1 MPSQA
6 GARPGGR
13 ARGSGSIGIFRSGT
27 SFSKLCKSYT
37 DLVWGRANVS
47 ETNRFGFGKVTEL
60 DRKLAATEVEHA
72 RSEGACDG
80 QEAARR
86 LARIR
91 LAGSHAALRAAVEGR
106 ASGSPPPLLEAA
118 PGLAFRLWVLV
129 AAVNALIWFGIGV
142 IGGQWDPLWLL
153 WVLLGGGVLVAGV
166 WSVRDFDRR
175 ARASAGGAS

>member
-1 MPSQA
+1 M
-6 GARPGGR
+6 
-13 ARGSGSIGIFRSGT
+13 
-27 SFSKLCKSYT
+27 
-37 DLVWGRANVS
+37 S

-60 DRKLAATEVEHA
+60 DRKLAAAEVEHA

-106 ASGSPPPLLEAA
+106 TSASPPPLLEAA
-118 PGLAFRLWVLV
+118 PRLAFVLWVAV
-129 AAVNALIWFGIGV
+129 AAVNTLVWFGIGV

-153 WVLLGGGVLVAGV
+153 WVLLGGGLLAGGV

>member
-1 MPSQA
+1 M
-6 GARPGGR
+6 
-13 ARGSGSIGIFRSGT
+13 
-27 SFSKLCKSYT
+27 
-37 DLVWGRANVS
+37 S

-72 RSEGACDG
+72 RSEGVCDG

-91 LAGSHAALRAAVEGR
+91 LAGSHAALRAAVEGHT
-106 ASGSPPPLLEAA
+106 SSSPPPLLEAA
-118 PGLAFRLWVLV
+118 PKLAFGLWVVV
-129 AAVNALIWFGIGV
+129 AAVNTLVWFGIGV

-153 WVLLGGGVLVAGV
+153 WVYLGGGVLVAGV

-175 ARASAGGAS
+175 ARATAGGAS